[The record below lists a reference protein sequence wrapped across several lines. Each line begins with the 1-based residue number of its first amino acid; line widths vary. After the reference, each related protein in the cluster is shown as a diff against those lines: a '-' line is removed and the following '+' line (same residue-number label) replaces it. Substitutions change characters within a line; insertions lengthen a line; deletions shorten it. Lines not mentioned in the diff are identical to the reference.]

1 MDKYEVRNAAF
12 FTRRSDCSIRSDNE
26 IAGAMAPLK
35 LNSLLSIVALQFT
48 FASVTFIVRFKH
60 HPPSRFQMAETNV
73 RLPLAS
79 SLPPHHSHLLLQ
91 HLFGRRAKLEQM
103 GVFCISFERDSH
115 SANTRSAE
123 QHRTVSPN
131 SYLLVR
137 GCSGV
142 IQIIFVQLPVIRWN
156 SSIIKTHR

>member
-79 SLPPHHSHLLLQ
+79 SLSPTTLISSYNISLGEGLSWNKWVSFASVSNGTAIVQIRAVPSNTGLCLQ
-91 HLFGRRAKLEQM
+91 
-103 GVFCISFERDSH
+103 
-115 SANTRSAE
+115 
-123 QHRTVSPN
+123 TVI
-131 SYLLVR
+131 YWL
-137 GCSGV
+137 GGG
-142 IQIIFVQLPVIRWN
+142 QE
-156 SSIIKTHR
+156 